1 MTAYNYCAMA
11 KDGKTRRGVMEADT
25 DKQVR
30 SQLREQ
36 GLVPLDIIPVTV
48 NKTIGKN
55 KNIFGINK
63 SARIKLNDLTLLTR
77 QLATLFAAGLPVDE
91 ALLACAE
98 QTEKNQVKSII
109 VGVRSRVLEG
119 HSLANALRNFPS
131 AFPELYC
138 STIAAGEQTGRLD
151 IVLNR
156 LADYVEQQQKIRQK
170 VQHAL
175 IYPSMMMFVA
185 ISIVIFLLV
194 FVVPKIIDVFNNS
207 GQTLPMTTLIL
218 LGFSHFLKNFGLYCI
233 ALLII
238 LGYVFHRLLQRES
251 FRTRWQAALL
261 NLPVLGTAIRALNTA
276 RYARTFG
283 ILFAAGVPVLE
294 AMRVAAT
301 LVTNL
306 PIRHAVT
313 EAAARVREGMAIHL
327 ALKLTQ
333 NFSPMMIH
341 LMASGEAS
349 GTLEQMLE
357 RAANNQDQNV
367 ARLIDTS
374 LTLFEPIIILV
385 MGGIVLFI
393 VLAILL
399 PIFDLDQMVR

>member
-1 MTAYNYCAMA
+1 MTAYNYSAMSR
-11 KDGKTRRGVMEADT
+11 DGKTRRGVLEADT
-25 DKQVR
+25 DRQVR

-36 GLVPLDIIPVTV
+36 GLVPLDIIPVTA
-48 NKTIGKN
+48 NRNIKKN
-55 KNIFGINK
+55 KNIIGLNK
-63 SARIKLNDLTLLTR
+63 SSRIKLGDLTLLTR

-109 VGVRSRVLEG
+109 IGVRSRVLEG

-138 STIAAGEQTGRLD
+138 ATIAAGEQTGRLD
-151 IVLNR
+151 VVLNR

-185 ISIVIFLLV
+185 LSIVIFLLV
-194 FVVPKIIDVFNNS
+194 FVVPKIIDVFNNN
-207 GQTLPMTTLIL
+207 GQTLPTTTLIL
-218 LGFSHFLKNFGLYCI
+218 LGFSHFLKRFGLYCI
-233 ALLII
+233 ALSTIF
-238 LGYVFHRLLQRES
+238 GYVLNRLLQRES
-251 FRTRWQAALL
+251 FRTRWQTALL
-261 NLPVLGTAIRALNTA
+261 NLPILGGAIRALNTA

-306 PIRHAVT
+306 PIRNAVT

-327 ALKLTQ
+327 ALKQTQ

-367 ARLIDTS
+367 AHLIDTS
-374 LTLFEPIIILV
+374 LTLFEPAIILV